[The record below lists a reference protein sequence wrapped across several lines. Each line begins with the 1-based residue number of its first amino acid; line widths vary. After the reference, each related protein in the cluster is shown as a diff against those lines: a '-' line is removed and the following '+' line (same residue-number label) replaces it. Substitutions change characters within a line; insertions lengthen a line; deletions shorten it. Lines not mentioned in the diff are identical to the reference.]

1 MSTKGL
7 NSLFDAVFIVFF
19 ISRFNDVIFSVVGDV
34 HIHSETPIVSFNLE
48 VYKLSLLKVL
58 IEIRNRMCAYNII
71 VYART

>member
-1 MSTKGL
+1 MM
-7 NSLFDAVFIVFF
+7 LF
-19 ISRFNDVIFSVVGDV
+19 FSVVGDV
-34 HIHSETPIVSFNLE
+34 HIHSKTPMVSFNLE